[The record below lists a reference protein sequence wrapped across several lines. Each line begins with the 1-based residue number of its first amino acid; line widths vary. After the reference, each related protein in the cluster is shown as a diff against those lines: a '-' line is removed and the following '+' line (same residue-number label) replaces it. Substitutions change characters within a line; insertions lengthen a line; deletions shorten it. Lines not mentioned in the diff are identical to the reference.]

1 MKKAFLVL
9 ADGTVF
15 SGESVGADVD
25 SVGELVFTT
34 GVCGYLETLTDPSYA
49 GQIVMQTFPLIG
61 NYGVIPADFEGKS
74 AVRGYIVHEICDHPS
89 NFRSEGSL
97 RDYLKAQGIP
107 ALAGVDTRALTRR
120 IRQHGV
126 VNAKICREVPS
137 DWKDIQEYQVSGV
150 VEEVTCTSPQVFPAE
165 GKERFHVVLVD
176 YGAKRNIIR
185 ELNCRGCRVTMV
197 PAGTAAREVLD
208 LQPDGLML
216 SNGPGDPAENVFCID
231 QIRQLLGQVP
241 LFGICLGH
249 QLTALAAGGRT
260 EKMKFGHRGAN
271 QPVRDL
277 RTGRTWITT
286 QNHGYAVVSDSLPA
300 GEVRFVNANDGTCEG
315 IDYPDLKA
323 FTTQFHP
330 EACAGPKDTGFLFDR
345 FCRLMEGKSDAEG

>member
-1 MKKAFLVL
+1 MNL
-9 ADGTVF
+9 G
-15 SGESVGADVD
+15 
-25 SVGELVFTT
+25 
-34 GVCGYLETLTDPSYA
+34 
-49 GQIVMQTFPLIG
+49 
-61 NYGVIPADFEGKS
+61 
-74 AVRGYIVHEICDHPS
+74 
-89 NFRSEGSL
+89 
-97 RDYLKAQGIP
+97 
-107 ALAGVDTRALTRR
+107 
-120 IRQHGV
+120 
-126 VNAKICREVPS
+126 
-137 DWKDIQEYQVSGV
+137 
-150 VEEVTCTSPQVFPAE
+150 
-165 GKERFHVVLVD
+165 
-176 YGAKRNIIR
+176 
-185 ELNCRGCRVTMV
+185 TMV

-208 LQPDGLML
+208 LPPDGLML